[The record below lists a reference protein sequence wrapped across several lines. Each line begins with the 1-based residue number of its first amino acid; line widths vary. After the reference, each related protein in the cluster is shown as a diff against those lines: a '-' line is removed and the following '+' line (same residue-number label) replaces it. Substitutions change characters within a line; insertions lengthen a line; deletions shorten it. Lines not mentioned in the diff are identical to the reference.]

1 VQQKSWLEELFV
13 RVLAVLEQEEFLDL
27 STVMQDGTKV
37 RAVASKESF
46 HRRKTLEEHRERAR
60 EALRQLEEQ
69 SPSEPDA
76 EQLTRAEAARKRAA
90 HEKVE
95 RMQAALEELEQREK
109 EASGEERTGSA
120 QNETERRRLGAQL

>member
-1 VQQKSWLEELFV
+1 MQQKSWLEELFV

-69 SPSEPDA
+69 SPSEPDT
-76 EQLTRAEAARKRAA
+76 EQLTRAEAARAA
-90 HEKVE
+90 HEKGGAHAGRIGGVGAAGEGSE
-95 RMQAALEELEQREK
+95 R
-109 EASGEERTGSA
+109 G
-120 QNETERRRLGAQL
+120 GAHRKRAK